1 MMNLLV
7 ATCYTPFREDRNARI
22 AHELNSEL
30 IRRGH
35 RSDVILLPWNHHTDL
50 ASQSLALRLLDLT
63 ESAGNV
69 VDRLITLGEPAIAL
83 HHPFKISW
91 SINNTRS
98 HENPFFGT
106 ARKSFY
112 ASLTDAK
119 RFYSGKPLYPPLA
132 NTAGLEPGPLGGFY
146 LWVGTLAPSGRATH
160 ALEAMRFVHPSVK
173 LTLIINDLSITP
185 DSSTALEGL
194 RQRAREW
201 DLTDRVEF
209 VLDSSRSTR
218 REFIRNCQGLLALH
232 YDQPAPED
240 ALIEA
245 LYAHRP
251 ILTFDDTGAPAG
263 LIENGY
269 NGVKH
274 PPDPRM
280 LAWDMN
286 RLATDH
292 NLNQQFGK
300 GAFATLAQHNI
311 SWSKV
316 AEQLLS

>member
-1 MMNLLV
+1 
-7 ATCYTPFREDRNARI
+7 
-22 AHELNSEL
+22 
-30 IRRGH
+30 
-35 RSDVILLPWNHHTDL
+35 
-50 ASQSLALRLLDLT
+50 
-63 ESAGNV
+63 
-69 VDRLITLGEPAIAL
+69 
-83 HHPFKISW
+83 
-91 SINNTRS
+91 
-98 HENPFFGT
+98 
-106 ARKSFY
+106 
-112 ASLTDAK
+112 
-119 RFYSGKPLYPPLA
+119 
-132 NTAGLEPGPLGGFY
+132 
-146 LWVGTLAPSGRATH
+146 
-160 ALEAMRFVHPSVK
+160 
-173 LTLIINDLSITP
+173 
-185 DSSTALEGL
+185 
-194 RQRAREW
+194 
-201 DLTDRVEF
+201 
-209 VLDSSRSTR
+209 
-218 REFIRNCQGLLALH
+218 
-232 YDQPAPED
+232 
-240 ALIEA
+240 LIEA